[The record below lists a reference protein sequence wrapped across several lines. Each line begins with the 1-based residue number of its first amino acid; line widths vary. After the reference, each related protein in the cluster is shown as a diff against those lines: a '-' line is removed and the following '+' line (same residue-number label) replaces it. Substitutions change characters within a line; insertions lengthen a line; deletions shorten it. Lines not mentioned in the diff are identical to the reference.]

1 MNDSAKGPAAGY
13 IFQFEK
19 ALLMLSKLDKDDF
32 ISIENVDDIAVH
44 KNGSVYITAQAKH
57 SISSSGTTFQD
68 TSYSLWRTLQIWIQ
82 KIEKGIFNDETQF
95 VCSTN
100 KVIPKDSLLRFIK
113 SQHFSEVI
121 EKIELLLESQRKKLE
136 EVKINAKSNGKSIRQ
151 TIEYIEYALSKRSN
165 FESIKNGLMI
175 MDNENIQ
182 EEFYNSLNL
191 GSRNYSSIQ
200 KENIYHSFYGWLIER
215 CKAKWCN
222 SSEAIFHK
230 KDFDEK
236 SYDVFSNSSIINA
249 IFRTKKDLESIVPT
263 DDSVIKNMKPELFV
277 TQIEDLKLRS
287 EAKGRIIKEA
297 IIDYIYHDNEL
308 RYIIDDGNYTKLD
321 FEEFVDNCFK
331 IWETLFDS
339 SIYKEFSEYTDE
351 EKDRLANDIFF
362 NVMKDNTLKF
372 KECVEFNITNEYF
385 LKGSFLK
392 LSNIP
397 QIGWHPEWKNKYQKK
412 NGTR

>member
-100 KVIPKDSLLRFIK
+100 KVIPKDALLRFIK
-113 SQHFSEVI
+113 SQLFSEVI

-136 EVKINAKSNGKSIRQ
+136 EVKINAKSNGKSINQ
-151 TIEYIEYALSKRSN
+151 TIELIEYVLSKQPQFQMIKRGLIIN
-165 FESIKNGLMI
+165 DNESIHE
-175 MDNENIQ
+175 D
-182 EEFYNSLNL
+182 FYNQLNL
-191 GSRNYSSIQ
+191 GSKNYTQLQ
-200 KENIYHSFYGWLIER
+200 KGNIFDNFYGWLVQR
-215 CKAKWCN
+215 CIAKWCN

-236 SYDVFSNSSIINA
+236 AFHVFSNTSIINA
-249 IFRTKKDLESIVPT
+249 IFRTKKDLESIVTT
-263 DDSVIKNMKPELFV
+263 DDTVIKKMKPELFV
-277 TQIEDLKLRS
+277 IQIEELKLRS
-287 EAKGRIIKEA
+287 AAKERIIKEA

-308 RYIIDDGNYTKLD
+308 RFIIDDGNYTELD
-321 FEEFVDNCFK
+321 FDEFLDNCFK
-331 IWETLFDS
+331 IWEKLCDS

-351 EKDRLANDIFF
+351 EKDKLAYDIFF
-362 NVMKDNTLKF
+362 NVMQTNTLKF
-372 KECVEFNITNEYF
+372 KESIEFNITNEYF

-397 QIGWHPEWKNKYQKK
+397 QIGWHPEWKNKYQNN